1 MALMAIQAS
10 REIVIDAPPEKIMEA
25 LRDVDILPQLSPLHK
40 NVEVLDCYPDGQ
52 PHHVKA
58 TVKIM
63 GIVDNEILEYHWGPD
78 WVVWDAKATFQQHGQ
93 HIEYTVKPEG
103 VDRSRVRFDVT
114 VEPSGLIP
122 GFVIKR
128 AAKSVLDTAT
138 EGLRKFFED
147 DGGSQAG

>member
-1 MALMAIQAS
+1 
-10 REIVIDAPPEKIMEA
+10 
-25 LRDVDILPQLSPLHK
+25 
-40 NVEVLDCYPDGQ
+40 
-52 PHHVKA
+52 
-58 TVKIM
+58 
-63 GIVDNEILEYHWGPD
+63 
-78 WVVWDAKATFQQHGQ
+78 
-93 HIEYTVKPEG
+93 
-103 VDRSRVRFDVT
+103 VRFDVT